1 MYVRFHN
8 LHKIVQER
16 FRMFEC
22 LRWEEEVAAGSNT
35 AENGAFS
42 ANCAAWAYYGDFF
55 LRIRQFIPDF

>member
-42 ANCAAWAYYGDFF
+42 ANCAA
-55 LRIRQFIPDF
+55 

>member
-22 LRWEEEVAAGSNT
+22 LRWFGRQGGRIGWRQYYNITLPKMEP
-35 AENGAFS
+35 FS
-42 ANCAAWAYYGDFF
+42 ANCAA
-55 LRIRQFIPDF
+55 